1 MEPSSFSYSVF
12 RYVKDARRD
21 ISVPVGVA
29 LWSENASWVQV
40 RFMTPEEKIPRVSRT
55 TDFPYIKLVSKRV
68 NNWIHGEG
76 LPYAEGDQT
85 PSSDAWWRHLQK
97 VLVHKVKVSEPRSI
111 DSQSP
116 ERDIEALYKEIVGG
130 ELTESSERV
139 DHLISKCLGDE
150 LVHHLHRGE
159 LTGFAGKPVRVMR
172 FFSGPASTVVVEGV
186 NLTTERAADDTD
198 ALVGRLQRA
207 AANSTEQDA
216 QEQNSLVA
224 IVGYLATE
232 HGLNGEAYLKEWIE
246 TKTKARAFDIQRETE
261 DFRKAT
267 QVAVARAG
275 QATSRH

>member
-1 MEPSSFSYSVF
+1 MVPSYFSYSVF

-21 ISVPVGVA
+21 ISIPVGVA
-29 LWSENASWVQV
+29 LWSKDASWVQV
-40 RFMTPEEKIPRVSRT
+40 RFVTPEEKIPRVSRA
-55 TDFPYIKLVSKRV
+55 TDFPYINLVSKRV
-68 NNWIHGEG
+68 KNWIHGEP
-76 LPYAEGDQT
+76 LPYSEGRES

-97 VLVHKVKVSEPRSI
+97 VLVHKVRVSEPRSI
-111 DSQSP
+111 DSQNP
-116 ERDIEALYKEIVGG
+116 ERDIESLYNEIVGG
-130 ELTESSERV
+130 EPAESNERV
-139 DHLISKCLGDE
+139 DHLISKCLGDD

-159 LTGFAGKPVRVMR
+159 LSGFAGKPVRVMR
-172 FFSGPASTVVVEGV
+172 YYSGPASTVVVEGV

-207 AANSTEQDA
+207 AENSTTSDLPKHKA
-216 QEQNSLVA
+216 MVT

-267 QVAVARAG
+267 QAALAG
-275 QATSRH
+275 AGRSS